1 MTSADIHAL
10 TGAYALDA
18 VSGVERMDFER
29 HLAECESCAQ
39 EVHELRDTAARLA
52 LAAAAT
58 PPPDL
63 KARVM
68 SQISTV
74 RQLPPETTVVP
85 LRRRSVAQRLTT
97 VAAAVFFVAAAG
109 LGVVVVQ
116 QNGQLDDAQAQ
127 AAQLEEILNAPDAE
141 LVPLQDTP
149 DGGGN
154 GSMKVAVSRSQ
165 DKMLL
170 ISGDMASPAEGKTYQ
185 LWALDAEGTPISMGV
200 LPDPSNGDLV
210 LEKSGLGN
218 AAGVAI
224 SVEPDGGSEQPTEGA
239 VVMSAE
245 LPA

>member
-52 LAAAAT
+52 MAAAAT

-85 LRRRSVAQRLTT
+85 LRRRSFGQRLTT

-127 AAQLEEILNAPDAE
+127 AAQLEEILSAPDAE
-141 LVPLQDTP
+141 LVTLQDTP
-149 DGGGN
+149 DGGGS
-154 GSMKVAVSRSQ
+154 GTMKVAVSRQQ

-170 ISGDMASPAEGKTYQ
+170 VSVDLANPEEGKTYQ
-185 LWALDAEGTPISMGV
+185 LWALVGGTPRSMGII
-200 LPDPSNGDLV
+200 PDPSDGDV
-210 LEKSGLGN
+210 LLGKSGLGN
-218 AAGVAI
+218 AEGVAI
-224 SVEPDGGSEQPTEGA
+224 SVEPDGGSDQPTDGA
-239 VVMSAE
+239 IVMIAE

>member
-74 RQLPPETTVVP
+74 RQLPPETTVVS

-116 QNGQLDDAQAQ
+116 QNGQLDDARTQ
-127 AAQLEEILNAPDAE
+127 AAQMEEILSAPDAE
-141 LVPLQDTP
+141 LVTLQDTP

-154 GSMKVAVSRSQ
+154 GTMKVAVSRQQ
-165 DKMLL
+165 DRMLL
-170 ISGDMASPAEGKTYQ
+170 VSGDMASPAEGKTYQ
-185 LWALDAEGTPISMGV
+185 LWALTEGSSPRSMGV
-200 LPDPSNGDLV
+200 LPDPSDGDVL
-210 LEKSGLGN
+210 LEKSDLGN
-218 AAGVAI
+218 AEAVAI
-224 SVEPDGGSEQPTEGA
+224 SVEPDGGSEEPSTG
-239 VVMSAE
+239 VMAAE

>member
-39 EVHELRDTAARLA
+39 EVNELRDTAARLA

-85 LRRRSVAQRLTT
+85 LRRRSFGQRLTT

-127 AAQLEEILNAPDAE
+127 AAQMEEILNAPDAE
-141 LVPLQDTP
+141 LVTLQGESGE
-149 DGGGN
+149 GGT
-154 GSMKVAVSRSQ
+154 MKVAVSRSQ

-170 ISGDMASPAEGKTYQ
+170 VSDDLASPPDGKTYQ
-185 LWALDAEGTPISMGV
+185 LWAIDGAGPHSMG
-200 LPDPSNGDLV
+200 LLEPNDGEIWQEASGDLS
-210 LEKSGLGN
+210 E
-218 AAGVAI
+218 ATTVAVT
-224 SVEPDGGSEQPTEGA
+224 VEPAGGSEEPTLPP
-239 VVMSAE
+239 VMAAE

>member
-74 RQLPPETTVVP
+74 RQLPPETMVVP

-127 AAQLEEILNAPDAE
+127 AAQMEEILSAPDAE
-141 LVPLQDTP
+141 LVTLQGE
-149 DGGGN
+149 DGEGGT
-154 GSMKVAVSRSQ
+154 MKVAVSRSQ

-170 ISGDMASPAEGKTYQ
+170 VSDDLASPEDGKTYQ
-185 LWALDAEGTPISMGV
+185 LWAVTEGSNPRSMGTLEPTDGEV
-200 LPDPSNGDLV
+200 L
-210 LEKSGLGN
+210 LEKSDLGN
-218 AAGVAI
+218 AEAVAI
-224 SVEPDGGSEQPTEGA
+224 SVEPDGGSETPTD